1 MMERFTQKTKD
12 GYAIAPEL
20 QTQAIMRLGR
30 WEDTV
35 EQLEHEQAEIAAQL
49 ESLRAA
55 GKEKSGRF
63 RESFARKLTDSTML
77 DTLRRSDAK

>member
-35 EQLEHEQAEIAAQL
+35 EQLEHEQAEIAAQM

-55 GKEKSGRF
+55 GKENCAVSRIVCTQADGF
-63 RESFARKLTDSTML
+63 Y
-77 DTLRRSDAK
+77 DAGYTAPQ